1 MPPVSL
7 AETAGK
13 NARSIVRG
21 ALEHPSNGA
30 SALILSDRQ
39 CLLAS
44 LLADAY
50 REALPGASALDAA
63 AMPVEALR
71 AIESLS
77 PGDLVV
83 LVQSTRFFSAE
94 HRFRMGLF
102 DRGLKVVEHPHLG
115 KILESEIPAY
125 VDALAY
131 DSSYYRTVGPALK
144 ERIDAAREIRVLGG
158 GGELVYSS
166 RFEDAKLN
174 IGDYRGRRNVGGQF
188 PIGEVFTEAVDL
200 ERVAGEIP
208 LFAFGDSDFRV
219 AVPEAPIRLR
229 VEAGVV
235 VEAREAPP
243 DFEAVLAAI
252 RADEEI
258 VRVRELGFGLNRA
271 FTRERRV
278 SDVGS
283 YERMCGVHL
292 SLGSKHAIYAKP
304 GLSKRRTKF
313 HVDVFVA
320 VDRVE
325 IAGEEIFSNGR
336 YRIGEGRRVLDRN
349 ASEA

>member
-1 MPPVSL
+1 MEPVSL

-13 NARSIVRG
+13 NARSIVTG
-21 ALEHPSNGA
+21 ALEHPSDGN
-30 SALILSDRQ
+30 ALILFDRESP
-39 CLLAS
+39 LAS

-50 REALPGASALDAA
+50 REALPRATALDAGGVPAEA
-63 AMPVEALR
+63 AFEAIDRLV
-71 AIESLS
+71 S
-77 PGDLVV
+77 GDLVV
-83 LVQSTRFFSAE
+83 LVQSTRFFPAE
-94 HRFRMGLF
+94 HRFRIGLF

-115 KILESEIPAY
+115 KILDREIPAY

-131 DSSYYRTVGPALK
+131 DASYYRSIGPALK
-144 ERIDAAREIRVLGG
+144 ERIDAAGEIRVFGG

-166 RFEDAKLN
+166 PFEDAKLN
-174 IGDYRGRRNVGGQF
+174 IGDYRGRRNAGGQF
-188 PIGEVFTEAVDL
+188 PIGEVFTEPVDL
-200 ERVAGEIP
+200 EGVAGEIP

-219 AVPEAPIRLR
+219 AVPEAPILLR
-229 VEAGVV
+229 VEGGLVV
-235 VEAREAPP
+235 ATRDAPP
-243 DFEAVLAAI
+243 EFEAVLAAI
-252 RADEEI
+252 REDEDV

-336 YRIGEGRRVLDRN
+336 YRVAQRRPVLDRK